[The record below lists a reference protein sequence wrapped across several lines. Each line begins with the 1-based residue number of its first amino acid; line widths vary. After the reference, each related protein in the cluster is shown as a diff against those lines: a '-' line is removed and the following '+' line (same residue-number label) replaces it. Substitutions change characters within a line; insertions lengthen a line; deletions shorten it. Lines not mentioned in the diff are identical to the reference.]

1 MVEVIL
7 VDGLSAA
14 GEEDE
19 LLDSGL
25 TRLLHPVLDERL
37 VDDSKHLLG
46 DRLGG
51 RQKARAESADG
62 QDRLANGSCHETV
75 STSRGSGLL
84 RGIAGCLA
92 TGKPGR
98 QVTQS
103 GGPCGRID
111 RKSTRLNSSH

>member
-7 VDGLSAA
+7 DGGLAAA
-14 GEEDE
+14 GDEDD

-37 VDDSKHLLG
+37 VDDRKHLLG

-62 QDRLANGSCHETV
+62 HDRLANGSCHETV

-84 RGIAGCLA
+84 RGITGCLA

-98 QVTQS
+98 RSEERRVGQEC
-103 GGPCGRID
+103 GGTCGSRG
-111 RKSTRLNSSH
+111 SP

>member
-1 MVEVIL
+1 MRISDWSSDMCSSDL
-7 VDGLSAA
+7 
-14 GEEDE
+14 
-19 LLDSGL
+19 
-25 TRLLHPVLDERL
+25 ERL
-37 VDDSKHLLG
+37 VDDRKHLLG

-98 QVTQS
+98 QVTPS
-103 GGPCGRID
+103 GGPRSGGRCVGKEWVSKG
-111 RKSTRLNSSH
+111 RYRW